1 MEDMKQGRNQPQAQE
16 QNQNPA
22 LYREGRG
29 GDVTPHHP
37 TPPTSTNNITYSKA
51 MAAFKEKYIPVNEGK
66 TFTIE
71 DVLRFFG
78 CMNDNKEARQS
89 YYKVLYELSVNKK
102 PLLERKNKNYRIIN
116 SNLKVIDWH
125 EDTCAGT
132 IHLEWPYSPQDNV
145 SFGFDDDITLYEGDM
160 ILIAGEGNRGK
171 TAWVLNMMVN
181 NCDKMPVFY
190 FTSEFN
196 APKFRDRMKEF
207 KWRTYTD
214 DSGKPKFTV
223 AEQSDN
229 WQDVIQPDALN
240 IIDWMKLDDE
250 MWKIRGIMDGI
261 KSKLRKGVAV
271 ICIQKRTYKKY
282 GEGGEYS
289 KDLASVYLTMSYD
302 DKMKTNLL
310 YVDKVKTPGL
320 VDPNFTKWSF
330 NIYRGAEF
338 ANIKKIV
345 KSEH

>member
-1 MEDMKQGRNQPQAQE
+1 MDKQVQKQQPAI
-16 QNQNPA
+16 
-22 LYREGRG
+22 YGEGRG
-29 GDVTPHHP
+29 GERN
-37 TPPTSTNNITYSKA
+37 TNTITYSKA
-51 MAAFKEKYIPVNEGK
+51 MAAFKEKYMPVNEGK

-78 CMNDNKEARQS
+78 CMNDNKEARQA
-89 YYKVLYELSVNKK
+89 YYMVLYNLSQVNKQ
-102 PLLERKNKNYRIIN
+102 PILERKNKNYRIIN
-116 SNLKVIDWH
+116 SSLKVIDWH
-125 EDTCAGT
+125 QDTNKGT
-132 IHLEWPYSPQDNV
+132 IHIEWPYSPQDNH
-145 SFGFDDDITLYEGDM
+145 SFGFDDDIILYEGDM

-171 TAWVLNMMVN
+171 TAWVLNMMIN
-181 NCDKMPVFY
+181 NCDKMPVYY

-207 KWRTYTD
+207 KWRSFLKED
-214 DSGKPKFTV
+214 GSPKFTV
-223 AEQSDN
+223 AEQVDN

-261 KSKLRKGVAV
+261 KNKLKKGVAV

-302 DKMKTNLL
+302 DKMKVNTL

-320 VDPNFTKWSF
+320 VDPNFSKWSF
-330 NIYRGAEF
+330 NIYKGAEF
-338 ANIKKIV
+338 ANIKKVV
-345 KSEH
+345 KSES

>member
-1 MEDMKQGRNQPQAQE
+1 MNDIKQGQTSASPTSEKQQPVI
-16 QNQNPA
+16 
-22 LYREGRG
+22 YGEGRG
-29 GDVTPHHP
+29 GERN
-37 TPPTSTNNITYSKA
+37 TNTITYSKA

-78 CMNDNKEARQS
+78 CMNDKKEARQA
-89 YYKVLYELSVNKK
+89 YYRVLYELSTVNKK
-102 PLLERKNKNYRIIN
+102 QLLERKNKNYRIIN
-116 SNLKVIDWH
+116 SSLKVIDWH
-125 EDTCAGT
+125 QDINKGT
-132 IHLEWPYSPQDNV
+132 IAIEWPYSPQDNR
-145 SFGFDDDITLYEGDM
+145 SFGFDDDIVLYEGDM

-171 TAWVLNMMVN
+171 TAWVLNMMIN
-181 NCDKMPVFY
+181 NCDKMPVYY

-207 KWRTYTD
+207 KWRSFLKED
-214 DSGKPKFTV
+214 GSPKFTV
-223 AEQSDN
+223 ADQVDN

-261 KSKLRKGVAV
+261 KNKLKKGLAV

-302 DKMKTNLL
+302 DKMKVNTL

-320 VDPNFTKWSF
+320 VDPNFSKWSF
-330 NIYRGAEF
+330 NIYKGAEF
-338 ANIKKIV
+338 ANIKKVV
-345 KSEH
+345 KSES